1 MMLTL
6 DGCVSGPNGELDWL
20 FGINDDERNKF
31 FFDLYNSIDG
41 AIFGRITYQAME
53 HYWPLVE
60 WNTFND
66 KEKRSFAGIMN
77 NLNKYVFSRTL
88 DKVEWSNSILVKGD
102 ITEEVTKLKQQP
114 GKNIVLC
121 GGIGITK
128 TFMKLGLI
136 DEYQLIV
143 HPIAIGRGIHL
154 FEDLNDKMNLKLL
167 NTKEFQTGI
176 TALYYEKSD

>member
-1 MMLTL
+1 MLTL

-20 FGINDDERNKF
+20 FEINDDGRNKF

-41 AIFGRITYQAME
+41 AIFGRITYQAMAN
-53 HYWPLVE
+53 HWTSAE
-60 WNTFND
+60 WNTSSDKND
-66 KEKRSFAGIMN
+66 VFARIMN

-88 DKVEWSNSILVKGD
+88 EKVEWANSTLIKGD
-102 ITEEVTKLKQQP
+102 VTEAVTKLKHQS

-121 GGIGITK
+121 GGIGIVK
-128 TFMKLGLI
+128 TFMKLNLI
-136 DEYQLIV
+136 DEYRLIV
-143 HPIAIGRGIHL
+143 HPIAIGKGIHL

-167 NTKEFQTGI
+167 NTINFPTGI